1 MATPKEKL
9 QQKIQLINN
18 FEAAE
23 ILDIVE
29 FVEQKRRKSFDEA
42 FKNVPEVD
50 EPLTEEEIK
59 ALEEAREDVEK
70 GELLSYEEVFGT
82 DE

>member
-9 QQKIQLINN
+9 QQKIQLIND

-29 FVEQKRRKSFDEA
+29 YVEQKRQKDFDEA

-50 EPLTEEEIK
+50 EPLTEEELK
-59 ALEEAREDVEK
+59 SLEESRK
-70 GELLSYEEVFGT
+70 SGSISYKEMWNGY
-82 DE
+82 DEI